1 MYCLA
6 SKKLGT
12 NGWSG
17 YLTYQSSLPY
27 SPVPVQSPGLAYPI
41 PTQDLSSLR
50 LAPLPLAPLLIK
62 PSTVVQV
69 FLVLLVSWFA
79 PGLPLPSLLSLSHL
93 SRHPIQ
99 SAVLSLTSTINL
111 FLNHT
116 LSIMFSLFFIHLVK
130 TEHRLCDLSET
141 YSPQHFHCDLSC
153 TQELCYWNAR
163 KVPSKVASV
172 CKLILEPVWA

>member
-1 MYCLA
+1 MINSVLCLA

-69 FLVLLVSWFA
+69 FLVLLVSWCA

-93 SRHPIQ
+93 SSPNSVSCALPHIYNKPFPQ
-99 SAVLSLTSTINL
+99 PHLEHHVLSL
-111 FLNHT
+111 
-116 LSIMFSLFFIHLVK
+116 
-130 TEHRLCDLSET
+130 
-141 YSPQHFHCDLSC
+141 FHSSGENRAQTMWSQWD
-153 TQELCYWNAR
+153 
-163 KVPSKVASV
+163 
-172 CKLILEPVWA
+172 I